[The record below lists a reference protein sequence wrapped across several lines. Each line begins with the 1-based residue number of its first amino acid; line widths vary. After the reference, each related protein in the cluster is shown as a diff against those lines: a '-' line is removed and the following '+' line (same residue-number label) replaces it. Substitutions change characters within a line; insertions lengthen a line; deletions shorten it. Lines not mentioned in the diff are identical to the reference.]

1 MKISELHIH
10 HFRNLHTLHL
20 APSRCNVILGQNG
33 SGKTALLESI
43 YLLSR
48 GKSFRHHQPKH
59 YITHGKKSTT
69 IFAKLHANF
78 HTWLSADGTDEQTVA
93 IQKSDDASTQLRHNG
108 QSVISQSPITALLP
122 TLLIEPASLNGLEIG
137 SQPRRELLDWLVFHV
152 EQSFY
157 PHWLA
162 YQRLLKQ
169 RNCLLKQPNAGFY
182 QQQLQAWDWQLS
194 EHAHVIHQYREQIL
208 QAWQPHFD
216 SQIQAFLPMYA
227 DKLRLRYSAGFDV
240 NQSFADVLAQRWQSD
255 KELGYTRLGCHRSDM
270 MVLLD
275 LVHDDGGQSHKQ
287 TLPATDILSRGE
299 KKLLMMALR
308 LSQLPLLQDVGKVPL
323 VLLDDIGAELD
334 ERALHTL
341 LMGLKQV
348 NSQLFISSLDE
359 TIVPILQEI
368 WQKNVKVFHVEQGK
382 IIVDNVDKLARS

>member
-10 HFRNLHTLHL
+10 HFRNLHNLQL

-69 IFAKLHANF
+69 VFAKLHSNF
-78 HTWLSADGTDEQTVA
+78 DTWLSVDETDEQTVA
-93 IQKSDDASTQLRHNG
+93 IQKADNAFTQLRHNG
-108 QSVISQSPITALLP
+108 QTVISQSPITALLP
-122 TLLIEPASLNGLEIG
+122 TLLLEPASLNSLEIG

-169 RNCLLKQPNAGFY
+169 RNNLLKQSNVGFY
-182 QQQLQAWDWQLS
+182 QQQLHAWDWQLS
-194 EHAHVIHQYREQIL
+194 EHAHVIHQHREHIL
-208 QAWQPHFD
+208 KAWQPHFD
-216 SQIQAFLPMYA
+216 AQIQAFLPMYA
-227 DKLRLRYSAGFDV
+227 NKLRLRYSPGFDI
-240 NQSFADVLAQRWQSD
+240 NQSLADVLAQRWQSD
-255 KELGYTRLGCHRSDM
+255 KELDYTRLGCHRSDM

-275 LVHDDGGQSHKQ
+275 LVYESNEKKHKQ
-287 TLPATDILSRGE
+287 TLPATDMLSRGE

-308 LSQLPLLQDVGKVPL
+308 LSQLPLLQTVGKVPL

-334 ERALHTL
+334 ETALYTL

-348 NSQLFISSLDE
+348 NSQLFISSLSDS
-359 TIVPILQEI
+359 IVPILQEI
-368 WQKNVKVFHVEQGK
+368 WQNEVRVFHVEHGK
-382 IIVDNVDKLARS
+382 VIVENGDKLGKN